1 MSAILDKLLKGQKV
15 EWKTLGDVSVLYGG
29 LTGKNKADFEN
40 GNAKYVS
47 YKNIFANLAVD
58 LQNLGTVK
66 ANDNEKQHFIK
77 HGDILFTGSSE
88 TQAEAGISS
97 VVTEHPI
104 EKIYL
109 NSFSFGLRFNDDVEL
124 MPEFTKFLFRG
135 DLMRTQIARTAS
147 GVTRFNISKERFKKI
162 QVPIPPLDVQA
173 EIVRI
178 LDAFTALTAELT
190 QELAKEK
197 ILREKQ
203 YQYYRDC
210 LLTFENSTISEQR
223 TANSEQRTAWQITA
237 HSVKFN
243 SEIRWKKL
251 SELGQLIRG
260 NGLQKSD
267 FTEDGFPA
275 IHYGQIYTFYG
286 TFADKTKSFV
296 SENLAKK
303 LKKAQNGDVL
313 LAGTS
318 ENIQDVMK
326 PLGWLGNEI
335 AISGDM
341 FAYRPNTELD
351 TKYLTYLL
359 QTTEFQK
366 YKEKYAHGTKVT
378 RLNAEKFL
386 RFEIAIPP
394 LNEQKRIAN
403 ILDKFEAL
411 THSITEGLPKEITL
425 RKQQYEYYREQL
437 LDFPRN

>member
-1 MSAILDKLLKGQKV
+1 MSAILNKLLKGQNV
-15 EWKTLGDVSVLYGG
+15 EWHTIEQIFHLRNGYTPSKSNEAYWTNGTIPWFRMEDIR
-29 LTGKNKADFEN
+29 EN
-40 GNAKYVS
+40 GNILDSALQQIS
-47 YKNIFANLAVD
+47 ESAVKG
-58 LQNLGTVK
+58 NK
-66 ANDNEKQHFIK
+66 
-77 HGDILFTGSSE
+77 LF
-88 TQAEAGISS
+88 
-97 VVTEHPI
+97 P
-104 EKIYL
+104 K
-109 NSFSFGLRFNDDVEL
+109 NSFIIATSATIGEHALITVPYLANQRFTNLSLKDD
-124 MPEFTKFLFRG
+124 F
-135 DLMRTQIARTAS
+135 IN
-147 GVTRFNISKERFKKI
+147 RFNIYFLYYYLFKLDEWCRNNTTMSSFASVDMNGFRKFEI
-162 QVPIPPLDVQA
+162 PIPPLDVQD

-178 LDAFTALTAELT
+178 LDAFTAVTAELTAELNM
-190 QELAKEK
+190 
-197 ILREKQ
+197 REKQ
-203 YQYYRDC
+203 YQYYRDK
-210 LLTFENSTISEQR
+210 LLTFSDN
-223 TANSEQRTAWQITA
+223 
-237 HSVKFN
+237 
-243 SEIRWKKL
+243 EIIWKSL
-251 SELGQLIRG
+251 GELGKLIRG

-386 RFEIAIPP
+386 RFKIAIPP
-394 LNEQKRIAN
+394 LDKQKRIVN

-425 RKQQYEYYREQL
+425 REQQYEYYREQL
-437 LDFPRN
+437 LDFPKN

>member
-15 EWKTLGDVSVLYGG
+15 EWLPINEIVLP
-29 LTGKNKADFEN
+29 T
-40 GNAKYVS
+40 
-47 YKNIFANLAVD
+47 KNIKWKDVDSIYQYIDLTSVDRKTNAIIETSLIDKENAPSRAQKIVEHNDIIFATTRPTQMRIAVITEELHEQIASTGYCILRADIKIVLPKWIYYNL
-58 LQNLGTVK
+58 
-66 ANDNEKQHFIK
+66 
-77 HGDILFTGSSE
+77 
-88 TQAEAGISS
+88 SS
-97 VVTEHPI
+97 VSFKNYLEENESGSAYPAISDTKLKEF
-104 EKIYL
+104 KI
-109 NSFSFGLRFNDDVEL
+109 
-124 MPEFTKFLFRG
+124 
-135 DLMRTQIARTAS
+135 
-147 GVTRFNISKERFKKI
+147 
-162 QVPIPPLDVQA
+162 PIPPLDVQA

-178 LDAFTALTAELT
+178 LDAFTAITAELT

-210 LLTFENSTISEQR
+210 LLIFENSTISEQR
-223 TANSEQRTAWQITA
+223 TANSEQRTAWQITV
-237 HSVKFN
+237 HSVKLN
-243 SEIRWKKL
+243 GEIRWKKL

-303 LKKAQNGDVL
+303 LKKAHNGDVL

-341 FAYRPNTELD
+341 FAFRPNTELD

-403 ILDKFEAL
+403 ILDKFETLA
-411 THSITEGLPKEITL
+411 HSITQGLPKEITL
-425 RKQQYEYYREQL
+425 RQRQYEYYREQL
-437 LDFPRN
+437 LDFVKN

>member
-15 EWKTLGDVSVLYGG
+15 EWKTLGEICKKIYSGGTPNTSKPEYWENGTIPWMSSGEVNLGIIYQTEKFITELGLKNSSAKFVPKNSIVIALAGQGKTRGKVARIKIDLTTNQSLASLTFDEKLVNSDYVYHFLESQYENLRQISSGNGNRGG
-29 LTGKNKADFEN
+29 L
-40 GNAKYVS
+40 
-47 YKNIFANLAVD
+47 NL
-58 LQNLGTVK
+58 QM
-66 ANDNEKQHFIK
+66 
-77 HGDILFTGSSE
+77 
-88 TQAEAGISS
+88 ISS
-97 VVTEHPI
+97 
-104 EKIYL
+104 Y
-109 NSFSFGLRFNDDVEL
+109 
-124 MPEFTKFLFRG
+124 
-135 DLMRTQIARTAS
+135 QI
-147 GVTRFNISKERFKKI
+147 
-162 QVPIPPLDVQA
+162 PIPPLDVQA

-178 LDAFTALTAELT
+178 LDAFTAVTAELTAELNM
-190 QELAKEK
+190 
-197 ILREKQ
+197 REKQ
-203 YQYYRDC
+203 YQYYRDK
-210 LLTFENSTISEQR
+210 LLTFSDN
-223 TANSEQRTAWQITA
+223 
-237 HSVKFN
+237 
-243 SEIRWKKL
+243 EIIWKSL
-251 SELGQLIRG
+251 GELGQLIRG

-386 RFEIAIPP
+386 RFKIAIPP
-394 LNEQKRIAN
+394 LDKQKRIVN

-411 THSITEGLPKEITL
+411 THSITQGLPKEIAL
-425 RKQQYEYYREQL
+425 REQQYEYYREQL

>member
-1 MSAILDKLLKGQKV
+1 MSAILDKLLNGRTFTWSSIGEIGEVRMCKRILKEQTTTNGEIPFYKIG
-15 EWKTLGDVSVLYGG
+15 TF
-29 LTGKNKADFEN
+29 GKKADAFISRDIFNEYKQ
-40 GNAKYVS
+40 KYN
-47 YKNIFANLAVD
+47 YPKK
-58 LQNLGTVK
+58 G
-66 ANDNEKQHFIK
+66 E
-77 HGDILFTGSSE
+77 IL
-88 TQAEAGISS
+88 IS
-97 VVTEHPI
+97 
-104 EKIYL
+104 
-109 NSFSFGLRFNDDVEL
+109 
-124 MPEFTKFLFRG
+124 
-135 DLMRTQIARTAS
+135 AS
-147 GVTRFNISKERFKKI
+147 GTIGRTVVFDGEDAYFQDSNIVWIEHDESRILNEFLYYVYQNVNWGASEGGTISRLYNENLRKI
-162 QVPIPPLDVQA
+162 LIPIPPLDVQA

-178 LDAFTALTAELT
+178 LDTFTAVTAELTAELNM
-190 QELAKEK
+190 
-197 ILREKQ
+197 REKQ
-203 YQYYRDC
+203 YQYYRD
-210 LLTFENSTISEQR
+210 
-223 TANSEQRTAWQITA
+223 
-237 HSVKFN
+237 KFL
-243 SEIRWKKL
+243 SFSSDEINWKIL
-251 SELGQLIRG
+251 GELGQLIRG

-341 FAYRPNTELD
+341 FAFRPNTELD

-386 RFEIAIPP
+386 RFKIAIPP
-394 LNEQKRIAN
+394 LDKQKRIVN

-425 RKQQYEYYREQL
+425 CKQQYEYYREQL
-437 LDFPRN
+437 IDFPKN